1 MEVKEIRQKETILR
15 MQTGTHIHII
25 NLEDRVYSTMNN
37 FMPINFK
44 TEKIFKYIGKNRK
57 LYCKPK

>member
-37 FMPINFK
+37 FMTINFK
-44 TEKIFKYIGKNRK
+44 TENFQIPRK
-57 LYCKPK
+57 KQKTVL